1 MTRRIHLVRH
11 AMPQISGEQT
21 PDLWPLSDEGRAAAA
36 ALLGSLPSGAVVLSS
51 GEPKAVMITVRLD

>member
-1 MTRRIHLVRH
+1 
-11 AMPQISGEQT
+11 MPQISGEQT